1 MLLCS
6 PAWQC
11 AHDIGT
17 DTISGKS
24 SRIRSSIFHPT
35 RTAGGVNVSSST
47 AHTLT
52 FKNIFGRGTLLAEP
66 NGTENDHHY
75 HDLTPLT
82 SDVSSIKTSAV
93 TASSA
98 YTNGK
103 YTITDPNNLK
113 QKVKKQKYDE
123 SSGKYVR
130 YKDWVVKVVSMEA
143 RITSLKVIWKHV
155 RVIPQQPSLWKC
167 EHLTFSSPPVCC
179 VGH

>member
-6 PAWQC
+6 PAWHC
-11 AHDIGT
+11 AHGINT
-17 DTISGKS
+17 NTISDDS
-24 SRIRSSIFHPT
+24 SRIRAAIFDPT

-47 AHTLT
+47 ALTLT
-52 FKNIFGRGTLLAEP
+52 FKNIFGRGMLLAEP
-66 NGTENDHHY
+66 NGTENNHHY

-155 RVIPQQPSLWKC
+155 RVVPQQPSL
-167 EHLTFSSPPVCC
+167 
-179 VGH
+179 